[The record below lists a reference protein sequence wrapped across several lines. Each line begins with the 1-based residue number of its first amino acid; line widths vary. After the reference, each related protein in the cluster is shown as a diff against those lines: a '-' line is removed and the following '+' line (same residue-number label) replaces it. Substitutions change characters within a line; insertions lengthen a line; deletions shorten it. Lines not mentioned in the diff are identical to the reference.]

1 MPIFI
6 RQNTPL
12 PPFIPLPRF
21 IVKSELSINAKLL
34 YGFLLNRTQLS
45 QRSKWENE
53 DGHIFVIYT
62 IRQMAEDLD
71 RSERTVQNALN
82 ELDAAGLIQRVRQG
96 RNKANRIFVMFPD
109 MVQLSASPDSRFCVP
124 DMQDSADS
132 VVQDLPASNIKQEN
146 KEDSKKEK
154 GNRTHRRFGE
164 YQNVFLTDDQLKC
177 LQSDFPS
184 QYESYIQRLSV
195 YMETN
200 GRQYANHE
208 ATIRKWITEDD
219 RTTSGKHYD
228 YNHKYEQGECL

>member
-53 DGHIFVIYT
+53 DGHVFVIYT

-96 RNKANRIFVMFPD
+96 RNKAKVLRTGY
-109 MVQLSASPDSRFCVP
+109 AGFCGFCC
-124 DMQDSADS
+124 AGF
-132 VVQDLPASNIKQEN
+132 ACK
-146 KEDSKKEK
+146 
-154 GNRTHRRFGE
+154 
-164 YQNVFLTDDQLKC
+164 
-177 LQSDFPS
+177 
-184 QYESYIQRLSV
+184 
-195 YMETN
+195 
-200 GRQYANHE
+200 
-208 ATIRKWITEDD
+208 
-219 RTTSGKHYD
+219 
-228 YNHKYEQGECL
+228 